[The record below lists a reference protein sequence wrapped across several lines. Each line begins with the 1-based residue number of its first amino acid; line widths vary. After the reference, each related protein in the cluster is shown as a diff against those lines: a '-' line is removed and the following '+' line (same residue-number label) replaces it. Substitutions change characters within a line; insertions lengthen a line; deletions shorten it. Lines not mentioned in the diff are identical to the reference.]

1 MEVDQILDDVVESG
15 NCISLCEEDVTA
27 FRTCGELLF
36 RYDIT
41 EDIAECNMEQRV
53 KEAFEKIEKDTKTYD
68 HVLVYM
74 KGKIK
79 FYFARKLAREVR
91 NYFREDTD
99 ILYELKTDMNAQG
112 VELVVLVA

>member
-15 NCISLCEEDVTA
+15 NCISLCEEDVTV
-27 FRTCGELLF
+27 FRTCGEVLF
-36 RYDIT
+36 RCCIT
-41 EDIAECNMEQRV
+41 EDIAECNMERRV
-53 KEAFEKIEKDTKTYD
+53 KEALEKDTKTYD

-79 FYFARKLAREVR
+79 FYFARKLAHEVR

-99 ILYELKTDMNAQG
+99 ILYELKTDMNAPG